1 MWHMLN
7 ICVLFTYLIM
17 FMYIRLAWSLSND
30 CYLDH
35 CLNMLSAQ
43 YLSVIV
49 FMNKA
54 SLVCGLILVLLTV
67 TQIRCLLNIWG
78 VMLFI
83 RLSWC
88 VAHAG
93 ILFTLLIIL
102 LSAVVTVITTIS
114 MSAICTNGVVKGG
127 QSVQNEVPFL
137 VHISGGASCNAKVMT
152 AHEVIIQLRPKFME
166 LYAFIIKLIS
176 IDA

>member
-1 MWHMLN
+1 M
-7 ICVLFTYLIM
+7 
-17 FMYIRLAWSLSND
+17 
-30 CYLDH
+30 
-35 CLNMLSAQ
+35 
-43 YLSVIV
+43 IV
-49 FMNKA
+49 FINKA
-54 SLVCGLILVLLTV
+54 SLICGLILVLLTV

-93 ILFTLLIIL
+93 VLFTLLIIL

-137 VHISGGASCNAKVMT
+137 AHMNGGASCNAKVVI

-166 LYAFIIKLIS
+166 LYTFIIELIC
-176 IDA
+176 IGA